1 MTTNVTLGKEVMI
14 DGIKK
19 LSSNDIRL
27 KTFLQKFRVPVLPIE
42 KNYFWSLCRSVI
54 YQQISGKAAKKI
66 SDRYLSLFDQDVKMT
81 PADVL
86 DIDIEKINNV
96 GISRQKSSYIKNIAD
111 AFSNKIINEKNISEL
126 DDQKIIKQLT
136 SIKGVGRWT
145 AEMFLIFTL
154 RRTDVFP
161 VTDLGVQKGF
171 QIFYSLDE
179 LPTIEMMNQKSESWR
194 PYRTIMSLY
203 LWYAV
208 EGPFEW

>member
-1 MTTNVTLGKEVMI
+1 MTNNVTLEEEVMI

-126 DDQKIIKQLT
+126 DDQEIIKQLT

>member
-1 MTTNVTLGKEVMI
+1 MTNNVTLEEEVMI

-19 LSSNDIRL
+19 LSSKDIRL

-86 DIDIEKINNV
+86 EIDIEKIYKV

-111 AFSNKIINEKNISEL
+111 AFSNNIINEKKISEL
-126 DDQKIIKQLT
+126 DDQEIIKQLT

-171 QIFYSLDE
+171 QIFYSLDK
-179 LPTIEMMNQKSESWR
+179 LPTIKMMNQKSESWR